1 MNSKILH
8 IQIKFSRDKILL
20 KKKKKNFQNSISL
33 MENIWQTRVA

>member
-20 KKKKKNFQNSISL
+20 KKKKNFQNSISL